1 MAEKEKSW
9 YDGSIQSNI
18 ESIHIERG
26 TIMRLLEIKNLRTHF
41 QLEDKTIYAVNG
53 VDFTIDKKEVVAL
66 IGESGSGKS
75 VTALSIMGLVPQPP
89 GIIKSGTI
97 EFEGEDLLKKKD
109 KEMRKIRG
117 NQISMVYQEP
127 MNSLNPMLSIGFQI
141 KECLTIHNM
150 AKGKVAKKLAI
161 EMLKKVEMPDPEETY
176 NSFPHKLSGGM
187 RQRVMIAMALIC
199 NPKLLIA
206 DEPTTALDVTIQAEI
221 LDLMRRLKDEFD
233 TSVLLI
239 THDLGV
245 VTEIADK
252 IIVMYGGK
260 IMEIAPTTK
269 LYINPSHPYT
279 IGLMNC
285 IPRINSDKARL
296 YTIDGMVPDMS
307 FETEGCEFYN
317 RCDKNIEKC
326 KNTKPELIE
335 IENDHYV
342 RCFLYEQEVE

>member
-1 MAEKEKSW
+1 MSEK
-9 YDGSIQSNI
+9 
-18 ESIHIERG
+18 
-26 TIMRLLEIKNLRTHF
+26 LLEIRDLRTHF
-41 QLEDKTIYAVNG
+41 QLEEKTIYAVNG
-53 VDFTIDKKEVVAL
+53 ISFSINQKEVVAL

-97 EFEGEDLLKKKD
+97 HFEGEDLLKKKEKD
-109 KEMRKIRG
+109 MRNIRG
-117 NQISMVYQEP
+117 NHITMVYQEP

-141 KECLTIHNM
+141 KECLTIHKK
-150 AKGKVAKKLAI
+150 AKGLEAQKMAI
-161 EMLKKVEMPDPEETY
+161 EMLRKVEISDPEETY
-176 NSFPHKLSGGM
+176 HYYPHQLSGGM

-221 LDLMRRLKDEFD
+221 LDLIRRLKEEFD

-260 IMEIAPTTK
+260 IMEISPTK
-269 LYINPSHPYT
+269 ELYQNPLHPYT
-279 IGLMNC
+279 IGLMKC
-285 IPRINSDKARL
+285 IPRLNSTKEKL
-296 YTIDGMVPDMS
+296 YTIEGSVPDMS
-307 FETEGCEFYN
+307 FEPVGCEFCE
-317 RCDKNIEKC
+317 RCHQVMDIC
-326 KNTKPELIE
+326 KNSKPELKE
-335 IENDHYV
+335 IHENHFV
-342 RCFLYEQEVE
+342 RCFRHQQEVK